1 MLLWRALAS
10 ARALPVAKGYGDTR
24 NMEWLCVEAQ
34 VWCPPTHSTRGDDVA
49 TRLLLPGAAAKGLGG
64 PMGEGRG
71 RTL

>member
-34 VWCPPTHSTRGDDVA
+34 AWCPPTHSTRGNDVA
-49 TRLLLPGAAAKGLGG
+49 TRLLLPGAARRCV
-64 PMGEGRG
+64 GEGRG
-71 RTL
+71 RSL

>member
-34 VWCPPTHSTRGDDVA
+34 AWCPPTHSTRWDDVA
-49 TRLLLPGAAAKGLGG
+49 TRLLLPGAARRCV
-64 PMGEGRG
+64 GEGRG
-71 RTL
+71 RSL